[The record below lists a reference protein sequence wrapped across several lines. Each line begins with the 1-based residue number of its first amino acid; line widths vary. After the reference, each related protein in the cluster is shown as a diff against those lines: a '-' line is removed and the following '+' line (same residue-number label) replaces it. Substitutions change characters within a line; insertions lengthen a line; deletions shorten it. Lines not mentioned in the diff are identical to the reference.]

1 MKSFNKVQ
9 GLSFSPYM
17 DGQDPNQGVQIPES
31 QLRDRM
37 SIIAPYTVWVRSYA
51 VDHGLE
57 KSGLVAH
64 DLGLKIALGAWLSG
78 NLSAN
83 GTEIATLIEC
93 GRAGQAD
100 ILVVGSET
108 LQRGDLTDQQLIG
121 YIHQVRQSVPDI
133 AITTSD
139 TYGKL
144 LAYPAVIE
152 AVDIVLANIYPF
164 WESIP
169 LDQAIAALAERYG
182 EVKRKAGG
190 KQVWVAETG
199 WPSCGDPMGGAV
211 PSLKNANDYF
221 ASFEEWARANSVM
234 SLYFEAFDERWKAG
248 VEGTRGACWGLWTA
262 EGVLKPGMV
271 PVFES

>member
-1 MKSFNKVQ
+1 MGDKRVKDGGILMKSFNKVQ

-190 KQVWVAETG
+190 NRFGSPRQDGRAAATLWVAQCLPLRTLTITL
-199 WPSCGDPMGGAV
+199 P
-211 PSLKNANDYF
+211 
-221 ASFEEWARANSVM
+221 ASRSGHGPTV
-234 SLYFEAFDERWKAG
+234 
-248 VEGTRGACWGLWTA
+248 
-262 EGVLKPGMV
+262 
-271 PVFES
+271 